1 MLQHVYT
8 GRGRVA
14 FLSRRAYAFGNLS
27 SFQVTSYFP
36 DQDSLVTVL
45 RYKVVIDE
53 IVVSKKKFDA
63 YNSQKEFNSKDELVI
78 PVEDFLETED
88 NGFQDWQYG
97 TPSAMANPRV
107 FVGEAGEGYVAFH
120 GDVTS
125 ATDDLF
131 PMSYNSWSHDS
142 FSPIPFG
149 SDDYFAS
156 LGKPQQQ

>member
-1 MLQHVYT
+1 
-8 GRGRVA
+8 
-14 FLSRRAYAFGNLS
+14 
-27 SFQVTSYFP
+27 VTSYFP

-53 IVVSKKKFDA
+53 IVVSRERFDEF
-63 YNSQKEFNSKDELVI
+63 NSQKEFDC
-78 PVEDFLETED
+78 VEDFLETD
-88 NGFQDWQYG
+88 NNKFEDWQWG
-97 TPSAMANPRV
+97 TPSAMANPRD

-131 PMSYNSWSHDS
+131 PMSYACWSHDS
-142 FSPIPFG
+142 FSPIPFE
-149 SDDYFAS
+149 SNDYFAS

>member
-1 MLQHVYT
+1 MI
-8 GRGRVA
+8 
-14 FLSRRAYAFGNLS
+14 YACGDLS
-27 SFQVTSYFP
+27 SFQVTSYFS
-36 DQDSLVTVL
+36 DQDSLITVL

-131 PMSYNSWSHDS
+131 PTNYHSWSHDS
-142 FSPIPFG
+142 FSPIPLD
-149 SDDYFAS
+149 SNDYFAF
-156 LGKPQQQ
+156 LGGA